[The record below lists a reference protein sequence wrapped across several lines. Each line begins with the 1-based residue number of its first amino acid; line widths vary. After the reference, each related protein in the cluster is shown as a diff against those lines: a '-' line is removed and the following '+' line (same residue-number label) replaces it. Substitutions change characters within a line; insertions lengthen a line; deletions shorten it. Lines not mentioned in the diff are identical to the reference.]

1 MKIYP
6 LSFEESFIRPVL
18 DNGVS
23 KVVKFSF
30 PKGKVLQK
38 HKTTSDILVFVL
50 QGKIRFAAHEKVEL
64 AAASMISLEKQV
76 EHSIEALEDSVVV
89 LVLTPSPEAHSVFK
103 PQARR

>member
-1 MKIYP
+1 MKVYP
-6 LSFEESFIRPVL
+6 LSFEESFIKPML

-50 QGKIRFAAHEKVEL
+50 QGKIRFVAHEEEVEL
-64 AAASMISLEKQV
+64 AQARMISLDKQV
-76 EHSIEALEDSVVV
+76 EHAIEALEDSVVV
-89 LVLTPSPEAHSVFK
+89 LVLTPSPSAHSVFK
-103 PQARR
+103 P

>member
-1 MKIYP
+1 MNVYS

-30 PKGKVLQK
+30 PNGKVLKK

-50 QGKIRFAAHEKVEL
+50 QGKIRFAADEVVEL
-64 AAASMISLEKQV
+64 TGTNMISLEKHV
-76 EHSIEALEDSVVV
+76 EHSIEALEDSLVI
-89 LVLTPSPEAHSVFK
+89 LVLTPSPEAHTIFK
-103 PQARR
+103 P

>member
-1 MKIYP
+1 MNRYP

-30 PKGKVLQK
+30 PKGKVLRK

-50 QGKIRFAAHEKVEL
+50 QGKVRFSADEEVEL
-64 AAASMISLEKQV
+64 EAINLLCLDKQV
-76 EHSIEALEDSVVV
+76 EHSIEALEDSLVVV
-89 LVLTPSPEAHSVFK
+89 VMTPSPEAHSLLK
-103 PQARR
+103 P